1 MLEHRQATD
10 GRWCIASS
18 LGSQFYGF
26 YSRAGTCQSSAFYSH
41 KIAVIIGLLFH
52 APPHEEEPQ
61 ALLRRGRERPLR
73 DFPPGAPLRREGVFV
88 AQAAGPRRLGMVVV
102 APPDSTNA
110 RKLAESGSCR
120 GLLVVS
126 QKGVSSHI
134 TCMWILV
141 CV

>member
-1 MLEHRQATD
+1 
-10 GRWCIASS
+10 
-18 LGSQFYGF
+18 
-26 YSRAGTCQSSAFYSH
+26 
-41 KIAVIIGLLFH
+41 
-52 APPHEEEPQ
+52 
-61 ALLRRGRERPLR
+61 
-73 DFPPGAPLRREGVFV
+73 
-88 AQAAGPRRLGMVVV
+88 MVVV

-126 QKGVSSHI
+126 QNRCIESAWTYNHTTSSHI